1 MPAENKAHFPILILA
16 LAVATDLISPW
27 LIMRGSMPA
36 SLRWISHGIIALLIF
51 WAILRMLAFR
61 QFPGIIGLITFVSL
75 AGIANSIL
83 RGQSLTITVWGWWL
97 FFQFP
102 IVGIFTYLQ
111 PGWPGKFSRWLTWTC
126 VFLLA
131 VESLFQVYQ
140 YLRGYVPGD
149 QLGGTFGRNG
159 TGNLYLFVLLVLCLG
174 LGEWLA
180 HRDSRPLFIAM
191 ICGMVSST
199 LGEMKIFLPVTLVLS
214 CLALGIYILQAK
226 NLWKAIPFS
235 FLVGIIF
242 ILFLT
247 LYNTVIPAARQQ
259 SLQSFISD
267 TSSVVGYLNAS
278 TRFVEGQ
285 NTYTDIGRNYALVYG
300 WKQISQDPI
309 TLVFGFGLGARSE
322 SSSLGIAGQGLS
334 QGELGLSTGTSLLVL
349 MQEQGVSGLAI
360 LIGFFVFII
369 VSLYREIRRQPA
381 SNANGLRYGL
391 ILFSML
397 WPLLLWYNT
406 AWVAR
411 VAMLFYWGSLGYV
424 MNPSVIKG
432 QLQCQETA
440 HLQLPNLTS
449 SGSIQAG

>member
-1 MPAENKAHFPILILA
+1 
-16 LAVATDLISPW
+16 
-27 LIMRGSMPA
+27 
-36 SLRWISHGIIALLIF
+36 
-51 WAILRMLAFR
+51 
-61 QFPGIIGLITFVSL
+61 
-75 AGIANSIL
+75 
-83 RGQSLTITVWGWWL
+83 
-97 FFQFP
+97 
-102 IVGIFTYLQ
+102 
-111 PGWPGKFSRWLTWTC
+111 LTWTC